1 MGGLVQSWVRGH
13 LGPPCGPGFVEQCR
27 EGQEERIHLSSVS
40 MHEDEMGKLR
50 GGSSDHG
57 EGDGTPL
64 RYSCLE
70 NPMDGGAW

>member
-70 NPMDGGAW
+70 NPIDRGAR